1 MNTIANFCVR
11 EFSSLAFTISSPS
24 LCVNAV
30 CYYEWLFSIL
40 KNIILFRFFFFFL
53 FLITGKA
60 KLIVHILLLLNCFW
74 ARARFYLRSDAPL
87 FLSFSVFLKGKHTA
101 NKITKIS

>member
-40 KNIILFRFFFFFL
+40 KNIILFRFFFL
-53 FLITGKA
+53 LSVSDYGKSEA
-60 KLIVHILLLLNCFW
+60 HCSYSIVVK
-74 ARARFYLRSDAPL
+74 L
-87 FLSFSVFLKGKHTA
+87 FLSESTLLFE
-101 NKITKIS
+101 I